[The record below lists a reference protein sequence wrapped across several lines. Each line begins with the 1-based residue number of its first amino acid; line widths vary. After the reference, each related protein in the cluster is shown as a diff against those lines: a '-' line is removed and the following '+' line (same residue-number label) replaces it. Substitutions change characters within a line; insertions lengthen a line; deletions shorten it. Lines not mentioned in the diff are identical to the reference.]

1 MGLLCLIPR
10 YNPQNNAI
18 YNLLQDIISRLSDPE
33 RGMSADDFNVI
44 MKYVPPP
51 ITMRVDTVG
60 LFHGI
65 SL

>member
-18 YNLLQDIISRLSDPE
+18 YNLLPDIISRLSDPE

-51 ITMRVDTVG
+51 ITTRVDTVG

>member
-18 YNLLQDIISRLSDPE
+18 YNLLPDIISRLSDPE

-51 ITMRVDTVG
+51 D
-60 LFHGI
+60 HHA
-65 SL
+65 S